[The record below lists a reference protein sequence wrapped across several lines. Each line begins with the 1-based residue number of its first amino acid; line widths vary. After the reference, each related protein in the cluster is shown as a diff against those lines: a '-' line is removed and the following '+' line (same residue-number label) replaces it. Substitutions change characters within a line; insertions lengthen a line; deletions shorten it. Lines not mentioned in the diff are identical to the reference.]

1 MRRTFLI
8 GTLLL
13 TFSALNAAQVFGENL
28 SIDGR
33 MVVAGEGELPP
44 GLFVKAQGYLPG
56 DTISLT
62 NPTTGKQISLLNL
75 GTLDPSGGVTLL
87 LSPESAESLGVT
99 AGENM
104 DVKLNQR
111 SEMYDSLVTGSAF
124 LSAPEKKSEPVLAS
138 TNESTYDEGDYSYDD
153 YDDDG
158 DFLSYKKN
166 IEQPSPADE
175 IPIVAEND
183 SPASEPL
190 AQKEAEVEAE
200 VEPLAYERFEADEL
214 PLQSSFADQIKDEPA
229 PAADISPAEEVAA
242 AEPLPKSEPDFSLE
256 PVSSDE
262 LLAFSPLRE
271 NTLEEHKK
279 EEAEEN
285 VKPESD
291 SLYELVNDAEPPLSM
306 PEEIPS
312 ENEDEPLADFSQEDQ
327 RSWEAEAIVPE
338 EPIDEPVAE
347 PEPELP
353 QIDEN
358 REASKDAGGE
368 DVASVEP
375 AEKVIE
381 EPVAEEPVVE
391 EPIDE
396 PLIEEPVIEE
406 PSVDENRPVAGD
418 LAGEEVTSLEPATK
432 VVEEEPLPVET
443 IPEEVVPED
452 IIDENRAVA
461 SDKAGEE
468 VISAEPAEKTAPVVE
483 EPALDEKAGEE
494 VSANEP
500 EPEFDEN
507 RPVQSDLA
515 GEEVNYAEPKEK
527 EPLEEEEPSLEE
539 KEGESVSSVEP
550 EPGVAE
556 GREVAAD
563 LEGENVAENEPV
575 LAPEVSDEPE
585 VEVVSGEEDNY
596 SAIVLIPADAKVP
609 EAEEAPLEI
618 TPIPVKEE
626 EKPALTGEGI
636 ASHLVES
643 ENLLPAGYYVQIA
656 TMESQES
663 LESLLKTYYK
673 YPLVF
678 VKTKSGA
685 YRVLIGK
692 LSEDEYGA
700 VLAKFKAFGFKDAFL
715 RHLK

>member
-87 LSPESAESLGVT
+87 LSPESAESLGVS

-111 SEMYDSLVTGSAF
+111 SEMYDSLVTGNAF

-138 TNESTYDEGDYSYDD
+138 TNEITYDEGDYSYDD

-175 IPIVAEND
+175 FPIVAEND

-190 AQKEAEVEAE
+190 AQKEPEVEAE

-229 PAADISPAEEVAA
+229 PAADLSPAEEVAA

-256 PVSSDE
+256 PVSRDE

-271 NTLEEHKK
+271 NTLEEHKNA
-279 EEAEEN
+279 EAEEN

-358 REASKDAGGE
+358 RAASKDAGGE

-375 AEKVIE
+375 AEKVI
-381 EPVAEEPVVE
+381 E

-418 LAGEEVTSLEPATK
+418 LAGEEVTSLEPAPK

-443 IPEEVVPED
+443 IPEEVVPEEV
-452 IIDENRAVA
+452 IDENRAVA

-468 VISAEPAEKTAPVVE
+468 VISAEPAEKEPLVE

-515 GEEVNYAEPKEK
+515 GEEVNSAEPKEK
-527 EPLEEEEPSLEE
+527 EPSLEE
-539 KEGESVSSVEP
+539 KEGEDVTSVEP
-550 EPGVAE
+550 EPGVDE

-618 TPIPVKEE
+618 TPVPVKEE

-656 TMESQES
+656 TMESQEA

-678 VKTKSGA
+678 LKTKSGA